1 MNADP
6 HAVEKSRQG
15 DYVVRRPRST
25 DALGHTLRGAFGSPD
40 MPDDFATLLKRI
52 DRATH

>member
-1 MNADP
+1 MNADAQP
-6 HAVEKSRQG
+6 VEKSRQG

-25 DALGHTLRGAFGSPD
+25 DALGHSLRGTFGCSDLPE
-40 MPDDFATLLKRI
+40 DFAMLLKRI

>member
-1 MNADP
+1 MNANAHP
-6 HAVEKSRQG
+6 VEKSRQG

-25 DALGHTLRGAFGSPD
+25 DALGHSLRGAFGSSD
-40 MPDDFATLLKRI
+40 MPDDFAMLLKRI

>member
-1 MNADP
+1 MNADAHP
-6 HAVEKSRQG
+6 VEKSRQG

-25 DALGHTLRGAFGSPD
+25 DALGHSLRGAFGSPGI
-40 MPDDFATLLKRI
+40 PDDFEVLLKRI